1 MRIMP
6 SVTGRKEIRKEV
18 RFDGYTEKL
27 VNALMAT
34 GDFSNAADLIRTA
47 IYNLYTKYEAQQV
60 PVELHS
66 TTPRIITKSLA
77 KPGEQKTPKVIRRK
91 AKSADKDDD
100 IPNELPGL
108 NED

>member
-1 MRIMP
+1 
-6 SVTGRKEIRKEV
+6 
-18 RFDGYTEKL
+18 
-27 VNALMAT
+27 MAT

-47 IYNLYTKYEAQQV
+47 IYNLYIKYEAQQV

-66 TTPRIITKSLA
+66 TTPRIISKSVA
-77 KPGEQKTPKVIRRK
+77 KPGEQKPPKVIKRK
-91 AKSADKDDD
+91 AKLADKDDD

>member
-1 MRIMP
+1 MP
-6 SVTGRKEIRKEV
+6 PVTGRKEIRKEV

-34 GDFSNAADLIRTA
+34 GDFSNSADLIRTA

-60 PVELHS
+60 PVEVHS
-66 TTPRIITKSLA
+66 MTPRIIAKSVA
-77 KPGEQKTPKVIRRK
+77 KPEDQKPPKVIKRK
-91 AKSADKDDD
+91 SKSTKTADQKDD
-100 IPNELPGL
+100 IPSDLPEL